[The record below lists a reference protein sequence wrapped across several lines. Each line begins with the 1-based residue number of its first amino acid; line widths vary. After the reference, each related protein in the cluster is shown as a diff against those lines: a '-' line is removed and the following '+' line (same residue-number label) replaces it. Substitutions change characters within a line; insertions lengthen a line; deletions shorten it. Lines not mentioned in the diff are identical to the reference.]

1 MLIFVQSK
9 HRAKELYHELL
20 YDGLNVNV
28 IHGDKKKEERD
39 EIMRQFRLGDIWILI
54 CTDLMSRGID
64 FKTVNSVIN
73 FDFPTSL
80 VSYIHRVG
88 RTGRAGRE
96 GVATTYFTDNDAPF
110 VKTIANLMHKSGQDV
125 PEWMLNLKGA
135 DNKEWKKI
143 ATKPVRRKSISTSID
158 KNTNKRFLK
167 LFKKDARRIQRKTE
181 QMQRAGRPGLA
192 DDMELSEDFEIGSED
207 DVQVAP

>member
-1 MLIFVQSK
+1 
-9 HRAKELYHELL
+9 
-20 YDGLNVNV
+20 
-28 IHGDKKKEERD
+28 
-39 EIMRQFRLGDIWILI
+39 
-54 CTDLMSRGID
+54 
-64 FKTVNSVIN
+64 
-73 FDFPTSL
+73 
-80 VSYIHRVG
+80 
-88 RTGRAGRE
+88 
-96 GVATTYFTDNDAPF
+96 
-110 VKTIANLMHKSGQDV
+110 
-125 PEWMLNLKGA
+125 MLNLKGA